1 LSPQGS
7 PRLQGKVA
15 LVTGASRGIGRAV
28 AKRFAGEGAAVALA
42 ARTESDLKDAA
53 REVEAAGGRALVL
66 AADISDPDQAAK
78 LSADTVAQL
87 GRLDFLV
94 NNAGVGARGKVDE
107 LSLADWDR
115 VFAVNLRGVFLVT
128 RAAVPAMKKQGG
140 GHIVNISSVAGLVA
154 NPGISAYNATKF
166 GLMGFSESL
175 MFELRHDH
183 IKVSVI
189 CPGSTDTHFGVGSTP
204 GGPGRENFLTA
215 DDVADAVLDIVTASS
230 NALLSQVHLRPL
242 IPPRR

>member
-1 LSPQGS
+1 LSPAGG
-7 PRLQGKVA
+7 LAGKVA

-28 AKRFAGEGAAVALA
+28 AKAFAREGAAVALA
-42 ARTESDLKDAA
+42 ARNQSELEDAA
-53 REVEAAGGRALVL
+53 REVEAAGGRGLVL
-66 AADISDPDQAAK
+66 PTDVSDPDQAAR
-78 LSADTVAQL
+78 LSGDTVAKL
-87 GRLDFLV
+87 GRLDILV
-94 NNAGVGARGKVDE
+94 NNAGIGARGRVDE
-107 LSLADWDR
+107 LSIADWDR
-115 VFAVNLRGVFLVT
+115 VFGVNLRGVFLVT
-128 RAAVPAMKKQGG
+128 RAAVPWMRKQGG

-189 CPGSTDTHFGVGSTP
+189 CPGSTDTYFGAGATQ
-204 GGPGRENFLTA
+204 GGPGKENFLSA

>member
-1 LSPQGS
+1 MSG
-7 PRLQGKVA
+7 RLAGKVA

-28 AKRFAGEGAAVALA
+28 AKCFAREGAAVALA
-42 ARTESDLKDAA
+42 ARSRSDLEAAA
-53 REVEAAGGRALVL
+53 REVEGAGGRAVVL
-66 AADISDPDQAAK
+66 PADVAEPEQAAR
-78 LSADTVAQL
+78 LAPDTLAQL
-87 GRLDFLV
+87 GRLDILV
-94 NNAGVGARGKVDE
+94 NNAGIGARGRVDE
-107 LSLADWDR
+107 LALADWDR

-128 RAAVPAMKKQGG
+128 RAAVPLMKQQGG

-189 CPGSTDTHFGVGSTP
+189 CPGSTDTHFGAGGP
-204 GGPGRENFLTA
+204 GGPGRENFLA
-215 DDVADAVLDIVTASS
+215 ASDVGDAVVDIVTTTS
-230 NALLSQVHLRPL
+230 NALMSQVHLRPL
-242 IPPRR
+242 VPPRR

>member
-1 LSPQGS
+1 LSPASG
-7 PRLQGKVA
+7 RLAGRVA

-28 AKRFAGEGAAVALA
+28 GKAFAREGAAVALA
-42 ARTESDLKDAA
+42 ARTKSDLEAAA

-66 AADISDPDQAAK
+66 AADVSDPDQAAK
-78 LSADTVAQL
+78 LSSDTVAGL
-87 GRLDFLV
+87 GRLDILV
-94 NNAGVGARGKVDE
+94 NNAGIGARGRVDE
-107 LSLADWDR
+107 LALADWDR
-115 VFAVNLRGVFLVT
+115 AFAVNLRGVFLVT
-128 RAAVPAMKKQGG
+128 RAAVPQMKKLGG

-175 MFELRHDH
+175 MFELRQDH

-189 CPGSTDTHFGVGSTP
+189 CPGSTDTHFAAGAVP
-204 GGPGRENFLTA
+204 GGPGRENFLSA

>member
-1 LSPQGS
+1 MKLA
-7 PRLQGKVA
+7 GKVA

-42 ARTESDLKDAA
+42 ARTESDLEDAA
-53 REVEAAGGRALVL
+53 REVEAAGGKALVL
-66 AADISDPDQAAK
+66 AADVADPDQAAR
-78 LSADTVAQL
+78 LTSETVGKL
-87 GRLDFLV
+87 GRLDILV
-94 NNAGVGARGKVDE
+94 NNAGIGARGKVDE

-115 VFAVNLRGVFLVT
+115 AFSVNLRGVFLVT

-140 GHIVNISSVAGLVA
+140 GHIVNVSSVAGLVA
-154 NPGISAYNATKF
+154 NPGVSAYNATKF

-189 CPGSTDTHFGVGSTP
+189 CPGSTDTYFGVAGQP
-204 GGPGRENFLTA
+204 GGPGRENFLSA